1 MLLIRDP
8 SSEPGCWPR
17 WMLCPHALA
26 FAGSPYWGGCLHAPL
41 CCSRTQPELLGL
53 GQGWGCEVGVDD
65 GGVMMLVCQDC
76 CNKALKWGGG
86 RAQTTGTCHLIVGAR
101 GWKAKT
107 EVSAGLTSF
116 EDWAGRMCCRLSP
129 WLVLSLCLFT
139 WRSSRIPARL
149 YISPFYKDIG

>member
-1 MLLIRDP
+1 MLLIHDP

-116 EDWAGRMCCRLSP
+116 EDWGREDVLQA
-129 WLVLSLCLFT
+129 LSLACALPVSLHLAFF
-139 WRSSRIPARL
+139 L
-149 YISPFYKDIG
+149 YSCPSLNFPFL

>member
-1 MLLIRDP
+1 MILPQSRAAGLAGCSVPTHWLLLGP
-8 SSEPGCWPR
+8 
-17 WMLCPHALA
+17 LA
-26 FAGSPYWGGCLHAPL
+26 GVDACHAPL

-149 YISPFYKDIG
+149 